1 MTPRALTALLFLSL
15 AARAAPLDAAGMKA
29 LLEQLDERQ
38 RNAGDYKALV
48 YLEQKEK
55 GETDIVREALVYR
68 RDLDDKML
76 ILFTAP
82 KGEAGKGYLRMEK
95 NLWFFDPTT
104 GKWERRTERE
114 RIAGTDSRRA
124 DFDES
129 RLAKEYDAT
138 YEGEDQ
144 LGKFAVHK
152 LALKAKEGVDVAYP
166 VVRLWVDQESGNVLK
181 RQELAL
187 SGRLMRTVYY
197 PKWQK
202 LFSES
207 KKGDVWYPQEVR
219 VYDEVEKQ
227 NSTLLLIKSVDL
239 RALDAN
245 LFTKAWL
252 ESKSR

>member
-1 MTPRALTALLFLSL
+1 MTPRALVALLFLST

-29 LLEQLDERQ
+29 LLEEIDERQ
-38 RNAGDYKALV
+38 RNAGDFKALV

-124 DFDES
+124 DFDAS

-138 YEGEDQ
+138 YEGEDK

-152 LALKAKEGVDVAYP
+152 LALK
-166 VVRLWVDQESGNVLK
+166 
-181 RQELAL
+181 
-187 SGRLMRTVYY
+187 
-197 PKWQK
+197 
-202 LFSES
+202 
-207 KKGDVWYPQEVR
+207 
-219 VYDEVEKQ
+219 
-227 NSTLLLIKSVDL
+227 
-239 RALDAN
+239 
-245 LFTKAWL
+245 
-252 ESKSR
+252 